1 LIVTEI
7 VENDAGEPCWFVA
20 EREELSQS
28 IAGIPADVLC
38 AANES
43 RWLNCGLE
51 PPKRSIHE
59 LRQRLLDK
67 HEQAARRMADEH
79 VLPVEEAARH
89 LDLTGRVLHYRIQQG
104 EFEDVVREL
113 PGGRIGLSSSIA
125 PTRGYFCRFNRA
137 AGSTASSRARSSHPA
152 TSAAAT
158 ARTGGRRGEQRGPA
172 PPPARSRACGHRRLL
187 SAGSLLP

>member
-113 PGGRIGLSSSIA
+113 PGGRIGLA
-125 PTRGYFCRFNRA
+125 FK
-137 AGSTASSRARSSHPA
+137 
-152 TSAAAT
+152 
-158 ARTGGRRGEQRGPA
+158 
-172 PPPARSRACGHRRLL
+172 PPARRWSLVVDRPDPRVFLSLQQSGRLHSIEPGSEFAPGYVRRRDGENWRT
-187 SAGSLLP
+187 SW